1 MAGATAAELDDTEEE
16 EKEEKD
22 GGSVPK
28 GLAYTPPTKPKKG
41 KAALPYKR
49 DRVILSSHTCLF
61 IIFPM
66 ESS

>member
-16 EKEEKD
+16 EQEEKD
-22 GGSVPK
+22 GGSVTK

-49 DRVILSSHTCLF
+49 DRVILSLISFNFVLF
-61 IIFPM
+61 LNR
-66 ESS
+66 